1 MTSIIPNKN
10 KKEKQRK
17 TKLWP
22 IVFWLMIW
30 QAASVFVGQEIL
42 LASPAAVLKRL
53 FTLVTEPVFWQS
65 LLFSGARIGAG
76 FLLGA
81 AAGIAGAALA
91 GRFSIA
97 EELLTPLVAAV
108 KAVPVAS
115 FVILILI
122 WVSSKNL
129 SVVISFLMVFPIL
142 YTNTRNGLRE
152 LDTALLEMTDV
163 FQVPRPVRLRW
174 VILPQLYPYI
184 RTGCSLSLGLC
195 WKAGTAA
202 EVIGIPNR
210 SIGEH
215 LYQAKI
221 YLDTPGLF
229 AWTAAIVYVS
239 FCLEKAVLKGMDLA
253 EKKDAGDEMRED
265 TIEICHLKKAYGEHV
280 IFSNLTM
287 ELKKGAVTCLMA
299 PSGVGKTTLLRIL
312 AGLEQADGG
321 KIGGLEALRKSM
333 VFQEPRLA
341 EELTAAANIQLAVR
355 RRMFGKEKRSS
366 RHLVEEMEELG
377 LSGCENQA
385 VSELSGGMRQRVAV
399 LRAMR
404 MDADFLLLD
413 EPFRGLDA
421 GTKKKTMNYIR
432 RKGKEKT
439 MLLVTHDLEEAE
451 AMGDWICTCSRL
463 DGILEIKRNSKSST
477 EI

>member
-1 MTSIIPNKN
+1 
-10 KKEKQRK
+10 
-17 TKLWP
+17 
-22 IVFWLMIW
+22 
-30 QAASVFVGQEIL
+30 
-42 LASPAAVLKRL
+42 
-53 FTLVTEPVFWQS
+53 
-65 LLFSGARIGAG
+65 
-76 FLLGA
+76 
-81 AAGIAGAALA
+81 
-91 GRFSIA
+91 
-97 EELLTPLVAAV
+97 
-108 KAVPVAS
+108 
-115 FVILILI
+115 
-122 WVSSKNL
+122 
-129 SVVISFLMVFPIL
+129 
-142 YTNTRNGLRE
+142 
-152 LDTALLEMTDV
+152 
-163 FQVPRPVRLRW
+163 
-174 VILPQLYPYI
+174 
-184 RTGCSLSLGLC
+184 
-195 WKAGTAA
+195 
-202 EVIGIPNR
+202 
-210 SIGEH
+210 
-215 LYQAKI
+215 
-221 YLDTPGLF
+221 
-229 AWTAAIVYVS
+229 
-239 FCLEKAVLKGMDLA
+239 
-253 EKKDAGDEMRED
+253 MRED

-299 PSGVGKTTLLRIL
+299 PSGAGKTTLLRIL

-341 EELTAAANIQLAVR
+341 EELTAAANIQLA
-355 RRMFGKEKRSS
+355 
-366 RHLVEEMEELG
+366 

-463 DGILEIKRNSKSST
+463 DGILEIKRNRKSST

>member
-1 MTSIIPNKN
+1 
-10 KKEKQRK
+10 
-17 TKLWP
+17 
-22 IVFWLMIW
+22 
-30 QAASVFVGQEIL
+30 
-42 LASPAAVLKRL
+42 
-53 FTLVTEPVFWQS
+53 
-65 LLFSGARIGAG
+65 
-76 FLLGA
+76 
-81 AAGIAGAALA
+81 
-91 GRFSIA
+91 
-97 EELLTPLVAAV
+97 
-108 KAVPVAS
+108 
-115 FVILILI
+115 
-122 WVSSKNL
+122 
-129 SVVISFLMVFPIL
+129 MVFPIL

-163 FQVPRPVRLRW
+163 FQVPRPVPLGDPAAAVPIYPDGMFTFPRPLLEGRNGSRSNRHSEPIHRRAS
-174 VILPQLYPYI
+174 VSGKNISRHTGTLCLDGSDRVRQL
-184 RTGCSLSLGLC
+184 LSRKSCFKRNGSC
-195 WKAGTAA
+195 G
-202 EVIGIPNR
+202 
-210 SIGEH
+210 
-215 LYQAKI
+215 
-221 YLDTPGLF
+221 
-229 AWTAAIVYVS
+229 
-239 FCLEKAVLKGMDLA
+239 
-253 EKKDAGDEMRED
+253 KKNAGDEMRED

-299 PSGVGKTTLLRIL
+299 PSGAGKTTLLRIL

-341 EELTAAANIQLAVR
+341 EELTAAANIQLSVR
-355 RRMFGKEKRSS
+355 RRMFGKEKRSF

-451 AMGDWICTCSRL
+451 AMGEWICTCSRL
-463 DGILEIKRNSKSST
+463 DGILEIKRNRKSST

>member
-1 MTSIIPNKN
+1 MTSIIPNKD

-17 TKLWP
+17 TKRWP

-239 FCLEKAVLKGMDLA
+239 FCLESCFKRNGSCG
-253 EKKDAGDEMRED
+253 KKNAGDEMRED

-299 PSGVGKTTLLRIL
+299 PSGAGKTTLLRIL

-355 RRMFGKEKRSS
+355 RLMFGKEKRSF
-366 RHLVEEMEELG
+366 RHLLEEMEELG

-439 MLLVTHDLEEAE
+439 ILLVTHDLEEAE

-463 DGILEIKRNSKSST
+463 DGILEIKRNRKSST